1 MDMSNKT
8 HEPIPEYVSHE
19 NAVEYTLSQTN
30 PRYPAFK
37 QIVFTAGD
45 EEQFM
50 SNVSTENLSKKE
62 PRITSERWGKCTQIQ
77 HLLSNRPTANSMI
90 GMFRNLFHTTKK
102 GIFVQ
107 IRNNKLITFLPFSK
121 HNFDNCWGDGLR
133 VSENFVS
140 IDDLYRYSQNIAG
153 FPYNPRKIQYDKNF
167 WIGNG
172 NIIRN
177 SFPVREGDSNVTCLK
192 HMFTNLLDSR
202 EIPDVDFF
210 LNRRDFPIH
219 RKDGKHPYP
228 DLAGDKFPRYKVPEN
243 PMPVLSM
250 CGRES
255 YADVPIPTWDDWNR
269 EVSLECSRNEKP
281 QVQFNTTYLGRDHRV
296 YPDIYDSTPLVNK
309 IPRAVFRGST
319 TGKGTT
325 IETNIRLKLAS
336 MNSTSDLLD
345 AGITSFNFRPRI
357 VSRDEASEEFPH
369 GRGVLDCIRKDSLDF
384 DLVQPL
390 TPKEQA
396 GYRYVINVDGHVKA
410 FRLSYEFS
418 MGSCILLVDSKY
430 HLWFS
435 DYIKPY
441 EHYVP
446 VKEDLS
452 DLIKQIEWCEQ
463 NLEKVQEI
471 ADNARKFYET
481 QLTKEGIFDYL
492 ENLFSQMSGIYKNYT
507 YNSICVKDL
516 TCAMEKRSL
525 GKFKSSTLSLNENW
539 HIFDKIKSVSRQEV
553 IYSSKSCTVG
563 ECKIHF
569 GETTM
574 ETKAVIKYPVE
585 TKIKESLHEVFVR
598 KVLEKVLLKHN
609 DTVQEHLSGLFG
621 YRDDGVSMWKYINGK
636 TLFQYLVSEDIT
648 VAELTNIIKQ
658 IIGIMQILRETCNF
672 SHGDLY
678 PYNILLEKSG
688 SIFSKTFTTSR
699 GVIRCR
705 GYYKVHIIDFGKSHI
720 VYKGV
725 QYGMI
730 RPFYGSSIL
739 DTIMLVVSCASR
751 ILSKRVPKD
760 ILGWVFHFVS
770 FLSDESYCPE
780 ELNTVGKIKKFLIRA
795 RKYTQMLYS
804 DKGRLENL
812 SPIDLLFHLDSY
824 NYAGDREKLVEDKT
838 LPVQTYPCFVFNE
851 LSLLSPEA
859 IFKTIEKF
867 ASFDKE
873 SGIVIQNKFRIKT
886 FIKYSRVILKLNL
899 RNEIIDQTVYD
910 KLIGLLG
917 NLNEYL

>member
-1 MDMSNKT
+1 MSNKT
-8 HEPIPEYVSHE
+8 QEPIPEYVSHE

-50 SNVSTENLSKKE
+50 SNVSTQNLSKKE
-62 PRITSERWGKCTQIQ
+62 PRITSERWGKCREIQ
-77 HLLSNRPTANSMI
+77 HLLNDRPTANSMV

-107 IRNNKLITFLPFSK
+107 IRNNKLTTFLPFSK
-121 HNFDNCWGDGLR
+121 HNFDNCWGDSLR

-192 HMFTNLLDSR
+192 HMFTNLLESR

-219 RKDGKHPYP
+219 REDGKHPYP

-243 PMPVLSM
+243 PIPVLSM

-269 EVSLECSRNEKP
+269 EVSLECSRNGKP

-296 YPDIYDSTPLVNK
+296 YPDIYDPTPLVNK

-357 VSRDEASEEFPH
+357 VSRDKASEEFPH
-369 GRGVLDCIRKDSLDF
+369 GRGVLDCITKDSLDF

-441 EHYVP
+441 KHYVP

-471 ADNARKFYET
+471 VDNARKFYENY
-481 QLTKEGIFDYL
+481 LTKEGIFDYL
-492 ENLFSQMSGIYKNYT
+492 ENLFSQMSGIYENYT
-507 YNSICVKDL
+507 YNSISLKDL

-525 GKFKSSTLSLNENW
+525 CKFKSSKLSLNETW
-539 HIFDKIKSVSRQEV
+539 HVFDKINSISQQGI

-563 ECKIHF
+563 ECKIDIHF
-569 GETTM
+569 GETTKKI
-574 ETKAVIKYPVE
+574 KAAIKYPAE
-585 TKIKESLHEVFVR
+585 TKPLIH
-598 KVLEKVLLKHN
+598 
-609 DTVQEHLSGLFG
+609 
-621 YRDDGVSMWKYINGK
+621 
-636 TLFQYLVSEDIT
+636 
-648 VAELTNIIKQ
+648 
-658 IIGIMQILRETCNF
+658 
-672 SHGDLY
+672 
-678 PYNILLEKSG
+678 
-688 SIFSKTFTTSR
+688 
-699 GVIRCR
+699 
-705 GYYKVHIIDFGKSHI
+705 
-720 VYKGV
+720 
-725 QYGMI
+725 
-730 RPFYGSSIL
+730 
-739 DTIMLVVSCASR
+739 R
-751 ILSKRVPKD
+751 I
-760 ILGWVFHFVS
+760 
-770 FLSDESYCPE
+770 
-780 ELNTVGKIKKFLIRA
+780 
-795 RKYTQMLYS
+795 
-804 DKGRLENL
+804 
-812 SPIDLLFHLDSY
+812 
-824 NYAGDREKLVEDKT
+824 
-838 LPVQTYPCFVFNE
+838 
-851 LSLLSPEA
+851 
-859 IFKTIEKF
+859 
-867 ASFDKE
+867 
-873 SGIVIQNKFRIKT
+873 
-886 FIKYSRVILKLNL
+886 
-899 RNEIIDQTVYD
+899 
-910 KLIGLLG
+910 
-917 NLNEYL
+917 